1 MLSSF
6 PAMLSSDGFF
16 GTPFPA
22 FEGGFTPW
30 YCQEPTFPFQ
40 QDEPVFGLDPT
51 QEPVFSNSGS
61 DNSNPIH
68 ISSNSGSNEENRK
81 RSSSNSGSDDPPIVD
96 ERKRRRMIS
105 NRESARRSRMRKQKH
120 LENLR
125 NQVNRLKVGNRDIM
139 NQLRLVTHHSQLLL
153 RDNERLRSESVMLR
167 QKLWDIRQVLL
178 VRQLQQQL
186 ASSAWPCNNVTSI
199 NEQTPTT
206 LVT

>member
-1 MLSSF
+1 MSSF
-6 PAMLSSDGFF
+6 PAMLSSDAFF
-16 GTPFPA
+16 ETPFPD

-30 YCQEPTFPFQ
+30 DCQEPTFPFH

-61 DNSNPIH
+61 DYSNPIH
-68 ISSNSGSNEENRK
+68 ISSNSCPNEENRK
-81 RSSSNSGSDDPPIVD
+81 RSSSNSGSDEPPIVD
-96 ERKRRRMIS
+96 ERKRRRMLS

-139 NQLRLVTHHSQLLL
+139 NRLRLVTHHSQLVL
-153 RDNERLRSESVMLR
+153 RDNEQLRSQSVMLR
-167 QKLWDIRQVLL
+167 QKLSDIRQVLL

-186 ASSAWPCNNVTSI
+186 ASSAWPCNNVTPI

>member
-81 RSSSNSGSDDPPIVD
+81 RNSSNSGSDDPPIVD

-120 LENLR
+120 LEDLR
-125 NQVNRLKVGNRDIM
+125 NEVNRLKFEKRDMM
-139 NQLRLVTHHSQLLL
+139 NQLRLFTHHSQILQTENELL
-153 RDNERLRSESVMLR
+153 RSKSVMLQ
-167 QKLWDIRQVLL
+167 QKLWDMHQDLV
-178 VRQLQQQL
+178 VRQLEQQL
-186 ASSAWPCNNVTSI
+186 SSSLAM
-199 NEQTPTT
+199 Q
-206 LVT
+206 